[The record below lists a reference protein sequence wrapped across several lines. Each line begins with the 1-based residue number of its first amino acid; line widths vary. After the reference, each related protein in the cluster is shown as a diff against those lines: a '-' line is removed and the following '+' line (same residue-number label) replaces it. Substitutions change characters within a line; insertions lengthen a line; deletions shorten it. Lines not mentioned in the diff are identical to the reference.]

1 MGLFRKIRKNFKH
14 ETFSF
19 LGIKFNLKTK
29 EYCFLKRF
37 CANFNLAD
45 YGQNNR
51 ISMPIKPAS
60 KAFLRKRGGGFG
72 FECEDFWKQ

>member
-29 EYCFLKRF
+29 EYGFLKRF
-37 CANFNLAD
+37 CTNLNLAD

-51 ISMPIKPAS
+51 ISIPQKPAS
-60 KAFLRKRGGGFG
+60 KAFLRRGGGG